1 MSQQYVLKLGPLSK
15 KWVPKIA
22 HIVDKNILSRL
33 LCFSQSVG
41 EGRSFTYKSG
51 FKNTI
56 EIHVNYTF

>member
-1 MSQQYVLKLGPLSK
+1 MPPLKKSVL
-15 KWVPKIA
+15 KIA

-41 EGRSFTYKSG
+41 RGRSFTYKSG